1 MKKLFVLGFVA
12 ALLCTGSCMHETK
25 AEHQVQAEKAA
36 PVLTAAEQQ
45 KKAQI
50 EKALNGPHGAQIK
63 ASVKKYSAIYKVD
76 EKVIHSIILVESGYN
91 KNARSSCG
99 ATGMMQLMPQ
109 TFKARNVG
117 SNIYDIDQNI
127 HAGTKHYA
135 GLLAKYGGSHA
146 HALSAYN
153 TGGGNVRKG
162 QPIPSY
168 TRGYVNKVMNNMK
181 VMETVTF

>member
-1 MKKLFVLGFVA
+1 MKKLFVLGFVV

-25 AEHQVQAEKAA
+25 AEHQIQAEKAA

-76 EKVIHSIILVESGYN
+76 EKMIHAVILTESGYN
-91 KNARSSCG
+91 QYAGSNAGCKG
-99 ATGMMQLMPQ
+99 LMQLAPA
-109 TFKARNVG
+109 TFRGRNVG
-117 SNIYDIDQNI
+117 SNIYDVDQNI
-127 HAGTKHYA
+127 HAGTKHLR
-135 GLLAKYGGSHA
+135 GLYDRYRGDIPRSLAAYNYGGGRIY
-146 HALSAYN
+146 L
-153 TGGGNVRKG
+153 GK
-162 QPIPSY
+162 PIPS
-168 TRGYVNKVMNNMK
+168 GAQIYVNKVMNNMK